1 MANRF
6 LSNISINDEYTLPS
20 ADGNVN
26 QIISTNGAGTLSFVN
41 ASSVAVTGSG
51 TATFLPVWNTS
62 TGLTSSNLYQ
72 SITGDVIVGTN
83 VELRGKLVA
92 TDHGT
97 ATTPQVVNV
106 VYGTSATP
114 PVASTT
120 TEGTLYIQYT
130 P

>member
-1 MANRF
+1 MAKRF
-6 LSNISINDEYTLPS
+6 LNNITINDSYSLPTT
-20 ADGNVN
+20 DGNAG
-26 QIISTNGAGTLSFVN
+26 QIITTDGSGSLSFVN

-51 TATFLPVWNTS
+51 VATFLPVWNTT
-62 TGLTSSNLYQ
+62 TGLASSNIYQ
-72 SITGDVIVGTN
+72 NISGDVIVDTGVSLTG
-83 VELRGKLVA
+83 ELIAR
-92 TDHGT
+92 DHGT

>member
-1 MANRF
+1 MAKRF
-6 LSNISINDEYTLPS
+6 LNNITINDSYSLP
-20 ADGNVN
+20 ATDGDSG
-26 QIISTNGAGTLSFVN
+26 QIITTDGSGSLSFVN

-51 TATFLPVWNTS
+51 VATFLPVWNTT
-62 TGLTSSNLYQ
+62 TGLASSNIYQ
-72 SITGDVIVGTN
+72 NISGDVIVDTGVSLTG
-83 VELRGKLVA
+83 ELIA

>member
-1 MANRF
+1 MAKRF
-6 LSNISINDEYTLPS
+6 LNNITINDSYSLPTT
-20 ADGNVN
+20 DGSKD
-26 QIISTNGAGTLSFVN
+26 QIITTDGAGSLSFVD

-51 TATFLPVWNTS
+51 VATFLPIWSTT
-62 TGLTSSNLYQ
+62 TGLASSNIYE
-72 SITGDVIVGTN
+72 SISGDLIVGTGTTLTG
-83 VELRGKLVA
+83 ELIA

-114 PVASTT
+114 PAASST